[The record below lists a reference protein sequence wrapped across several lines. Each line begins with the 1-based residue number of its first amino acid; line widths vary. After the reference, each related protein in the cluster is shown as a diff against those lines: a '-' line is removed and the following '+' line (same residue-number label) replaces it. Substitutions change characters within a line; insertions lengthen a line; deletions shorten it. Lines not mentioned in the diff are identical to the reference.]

1 MTETDNLREDSDPI
15 ARTTESR
22 RLNRQLPNVVRR
34 APFPPSESRA
44 LGSPLQPAVVY
55 TTPDVDALED
65 QYEGRAQ
72 GYTYARE
79 GHPNADVLAGKIDAL
94 EAAPTTG
101 LMTSSG
107 MSAITAAVL
116 GVLQTGDHV
125 IAGDQLYGKSLRLLN
140 QDLPRL
146 GLSASLV
153 DVADASNVAAALR
166 SETRMVL
173 VEIVSNPTLRI
184 ADIDGIAALCRD
196 RGILLLID
204 NTFTTPA
211 VASGFE
217 LGADLVVNSVTKLLS
232 GHSDV
237 TLGYVAA
244 RAPAVRQQVED
255 AIATWGL
262 TPSPWDCWMAERGL
276 HTFALR
282 FERAQDNARRI
293 ADHLATCPGIGDV
306 FYPGRDDHP
315 DRSLARTLLGNNP
328 GNMVSFTVP
337 GGRPQANA
345 LMHALG
351 GITFAPTLGDV
362 STTISHPA
370 SSSHRGLTEEQRTA
384 LGITEAFFRLSV
396 GIEDP
401 ALLLDELSAGVA
413 AALNSCT

>member
-1 MTETDNLREDSDPI
+1 MTQSEDHRKGPGD
-15 ARTTESR
+15 RGNR
-22 RLNRQLPNVVRR
+22 RLPNVVRR
-34 APFPPSESRA
+34 SPFPPSESRA

-55 TTPDVDALED
+55 ATPDVDALED
-65 QYEGRAQ
+65 QYEGRAA

-79 GHPNADVLAGKIDAL
+79 GHPNADLLAAKIDAL
-94 EAAPTTG
+94 EAAPAPG
-101 LMTSSG
+101 LITSSG
-107 MSAITAAVL
+107 MSAIAAGVL
-116 GVLQTGDHV
+116 GVLKAGDHV

-153 DVADASNVAAALR
+153 DVADAANVAAALR
-166 SETRMVL
+166 PETRMVL
-173 VEIVSNPTLRI
+173 VEVVSNPTLRI
-184 ADIDGIAALCRD
+184 ADIDGIAALCRQ
-196 RGILLLID
+196 RGVLLLID

-211 VASGFE
+211 VVSGFE
-217 LGADLVVNSVTKLLS
+217 LGADLVVNSVTKLLA

-244 RAPAVRQQVED
+244 RDPALRQALED
-255 AIATWGL
+255 AVATWGL

-276 HTFALR
+276 HTFELR
-282 FERAQDNARRI
+282 FERAQANARRI
-293 ADHLATCPGIGDV
+293 ADHLAGLAGVERV
-306 FYPGRDDHP
+306 FYPGRKDHP
-315 DRSLARTLLGNNP
+315 DRTLARALLGTNP

-337 GGRPQANA
+337 GGRAQANA
-345 LMHALG
+345 MMRALG
-351 GITFAPTLGDV
+351 GIAFAPTLGDV

-370 SSSHRGLTEEQRTA
+370 SSSHRGLTEAQRAA

-413 AALNSCT
+413 AARSSLSGSD